1 MNIESFN
8 MIKDKFV
15 KGQIKDL
22 TGHKKRVYTID
33 WSINGINLLS
43 GSVDSTIRSWDIT
56 SGSFNELKSHTESV
70 TNIRC
75 HTLNKDIL
83 LSSSSDK
90 QLKLWDLRSNK
101 PIYSERTKNGIKNIE
116 FNSDSTQ
123 IAYTSKDS
131 ETISILDINKFQLF
145 KQIEFKKKIN
155 EFEFDKT
162 NNILL
167 VTTDFG
173 SLNTI
178 NAKNYDESSI
188 RVYDGHYLPISSI
201 NVSKSNKIF
210 ATGGVDSLIVLWD
223 MAELMSYHVMKKGD
237 NSIRKIAFSNDD
249 KYLSVI
255 YEGPNIDF
263 FSLETGSSVY
273 TIYNDNQQ
281 YSLCWNPNKQIF
293 AYCGDDK
300 NRNNN
305 DEGNIHLFIL

>member
-1 MNIESFN
+1 MNIESCN
-8 MIKDKFV
+8 LIKDKFI
-15 KGQIKDL
+15 KGQMKDL

-33 WSINGINLLS
+33 WSINGIHLMS
-43 GSVDSTIRSWDIT
+43 GSVDSTIRSWDII
-56 SGSFNELKSHTESV
+56 SGSFSELKGHTESV

-83 LSSSSDK
+83 VSSSSDK
-90 QLKLWDLRSNK
+90 QFKLWDLRINK
-101 PIYSERTKNGIKNIE
+101 AIYSEKTKNGIKTIV

-123 IAYTSKDS
+123 LAYTSKDS
-131 ETISILDINKFQLF
+131 DTISIFDINKFQLC
-145 KQIEFKKKIN
+145 KQIEFKSKIN
-155 EFEFDKT
+155 EFEYDKT
-162 NNILL
+162 NTLLL
-167 VTTDFG
+167 VTSDLG

-178 NAKNYDESSI
+178 NGKTYDENSI
-188 RVYDGHYLPISSI
+188 RVYDGHYPPISSI

-210 ATGGVDSLIVLWD
+210 ATAGVDSLIVLWD
-223 MAELMSYHVMKKGD
+223 MEEVMSYQVMKKGD
-237 NSIRKIAFSNDD
+237 NSIRKIGFSYDD
-249 KYLSVI
+249 KYLAAI

-263 FSLETGSSVY
+263 FSLETGTSVY

-281 YSLCWNPNKQIF
+281 YSLSWNPNKHIL